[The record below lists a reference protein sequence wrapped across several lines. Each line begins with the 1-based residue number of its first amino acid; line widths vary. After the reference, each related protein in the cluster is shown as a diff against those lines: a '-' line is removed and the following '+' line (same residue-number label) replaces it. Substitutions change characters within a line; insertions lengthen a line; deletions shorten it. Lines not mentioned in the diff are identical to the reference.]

1 MLRKEKKKKKLL
13 PEVILLRN
21 RISTNVNICPLYET
35 SLLRTYIYRDREHAP
50 FVSNVISIS
59 FPRTLPPVI
68 LSRAKPISA
77 RNSRTCLRLVFSL
90 IERLKRVAGRREVS
104 VSCGFSS
111 YGPPRRRALWTRRS
125 TSLSRPLR
133 AANFQGS
140 LLSRGTSRIIF
151 SINKFEP
158 QSIVVR

>member
-1 MLRKEKKKKKLL
+1 MLRKEKEKKLL
-13 PEVILLRN
+13 PEVVLLRN

-111 YGPPRRRALWTRRS
+111 YGPPRRRALWTRS